1 MKIAFV
7 SGIFFPQQGGVQVQV
22 HNFANKLIKLG
33 HDIKLFLYNKTNI
46 KNNNYDILIFNKLI
60 LNIVFFFKYYLKI
73 DLSIILKFYIISLI
87 KKYRFDVWHFNF
99 TTYKSLLLIDV
110 LKNLKQKIIVTFHG
124 ADIQIDR
131 SINYGYR
138 IDSKYNK
145 LLNNVI
151 FKVDKFIYLSKTIK
165 DDLLKIGIQENK
177 LIYLP
182 NCINLNKFNI
192 QIKNIDNAENI
203 IKLLTV
209 ARFAEKK
216 KGYDNIEK
224 ILKLM
229 IEKKIKF
236 KWKIIGEN
244 VSLLLKN
251 NFINKNRNYF
261 DIINT
266 IENIEEEYFPHSKLI
281 QHYQNS
287 DLYVN
292 LSRIESF
299 GVTYIESLASKVP
312 IISFVSK
319 GSNELVIDNFNGFL
333 IRDNNQSEL
342 VDKICEL
349 SQNKS
354 IMKNMKKNCI
364 DSVQKFDL
372 DFNSIKLTEIY
383 KKLKTI

>member
-1 MKIAFV
+1 MF
-7 SGIFFPQQGGVQVQV
+7 
-22 HNFANKLIKLG
+22 
-33 HDIKLFLYNKTNI
+33 
-46 KNNNYDILIFNKLI
+46 
-60 LNIVFFFKYYLKI
+60 FFFKYYLKI

-203 IKLLTV
+203 
-209 ARFAEKK
+209 
-216 KGYDNIEK
+216 
-224 ILKLM
+224 
-229 IEKKIKF
+229 
-236 KWKIIGEN
+236 
-244 VSLLLKN
+244 
-251 NFINKNRNYF
+251 NKTF
-261 DIINT
+261 
-266 IENIEEEYFPHSKLI
+266 
-281 QHYQNS
+281 NS
-287 DLYVN
+287 C
-292 LSRIESF
+292 
-299 GVTYIESLASKVP
+299 
-312 IISFVSK
+312 
-319 GSNELVIDNFNGFL
+319 
-333 IRDNNQSEL
+333 
-342 VDKICEL
+342 KIC
-349 SQNKS
+349 
-354 IMKNMKKNCI
+354 
-364 DSVQKFDL
+364 
-372 DFNSIKLTEIY
+372 
-383 KKLKTI
+383 